1 MCTNNLYFQGSQKNA
16 KSNSKQHPVNKN
28 EKKNNNT
35 YYLFNRFKVIYL
47 KF

>member
-28 EKKNNNT
+28 EKKKT
-35 YYLFNRFKVIYL
+35 IIPIIYL
-47 KF
+47 IGLKLST